1 MGFWL
6 KTYIPSGG
14 LYGGRQI
21 PSGSFTGFFE
31 NLTSLTASGNT
42 IVGSGYHYNY
52 PYDANGAEGW
62 SGAFGT
68 NDDKIYTYGTNH
80 MGDGD
85 HDIIFYEFTIPNPE
99 GAQFYKQTLVIEAR
113 VTATESS
120 GHTQAGDWH
129 RMNENV
135 NFRRMYR
142 REYATPTSVPTT
154 TDIMTMNV
162 SYNGQYLL
170 PNSWA
175 TFTTW
180 RTINLRF
187 SMGYHEYSN
196 SNYLVFCFYHELEQP
211 TSYIDPDTGD
221 RVSGDAYQYAY
232 GMFGIKTSYLDTI
245 FGDFK
250 LDENDDPNVD
260 PGDDDDPGDDP
271 TPGPGEREK
280 EYDPIPIPPTPE
292 LTAIGSGFLTLYTPS
307 ATALNLLADEIFS
320 DNILQIIANYFTS
333 ISDIIAGLSI
343 VPFFVPT
350 SGFAYHKIGLF
361 ESSVSLPLVSSQF
374 IDVDC
379 GSVNVK
385 RFFNN
390 FLDQAPST
398 KILIY
403 LPYIGY
409 QELNT
414 DEVMANVISV
424 KYRCDILSGA
434 CVAYVMIGSGGE
446 GHEASRIIAQFSGNV
461 ITQVPTA
468 SEAYDSMVS
477 NAINILTSSVGIA
490 AGAAIGGGIGSGAMT
505 AQATAGSSQ
514 AASAIGAQVGMGMGG
529 TAANMVMSMKPTFSR
544 NGTPGSTAGYMSYQK
559 PYLIKIVPRDAVAKN
574 HIQLKGYP
582 SNYGGP
588 LSALSGY
595 CEVSEIQL
603 QGVNA
608 TVDEITEIYSL
619 LKGGVVV

>member
-21 PSGSFTGFFE
+21 PTGNFSDFFSHM
-31 NLTSLTASGNT
+31 TVGGTGNVIT
-42 IVGSGYHYNY
+42 GTGYHYNSHNQQD
-52 PYDANGAEGW
+52 PDASW
-62 SGAFGT
+62 IGAFGT
-68 NDDKIYTYGTNH
+68 DDDKIYDYGLLH
-80 MGDGD
+80 IGDGS
-85 HDIIFYEFTIPNPE
+85 HDIVFYEFTIPNPT
-99 GAQFYKQTLVIEAR
+99 GAQFYKQTLVIECR
-113 VTATESS
+113 VDSTKSQGS
-120 GHTQAGDWH
+120 IPHMGNWY
-129 RMNENV
+129 RMNLGL
-135 NFRRMYR
+135 NFRRIYR
-142 REYATPTSVPTT
+142 REYATPTATPTA
-154 TDIMTMNV
+154 TDLAGYNV
-162 SYNGQYLL
+162 GVNGQYLI
-170 PNSWA
+170 PPSDT

-180 RTINLRF
+180 MTDDMRF
-187 SMGYHEYSN
+187 SMGYYDYN
-196 SNYLVFCFYHELEQP
+196 NVNYLCFFTYQILEQP
-211 TSYIDPDTGD
+211 ETYTDPDTGD
-221 RVSGDAYQYAY
+221 QVKGTAQQFQYL
-232 GMFGIKTSYLDTI
+232 MFGIKTSVLDAA

-260 PGDDDDPGDDP
+260 PDPGDDPGDDP

-280 EYDPIPIPPTPE
+280 EYDPIPIPPTPV
-292 LTAIGSGFLTLYTPS
+292 LSAIGAGFLTLYTPS

-350 SGFAYHKIGLF
+350 TGFAYHKIGLF
-361 ESSVSLPLVSSQF
+361 ESSVALPLVSSQF

-379 GSVNVK
+379 GSVDVK
-385 RFFNN
+385 RYFNN
-390 FLDQAPST
+390 FLDQAPNT

-434 CVAYVMIGSGGE
+434 CVAYVMIGSGGV
-446 GHEASRIIAQFSGNV
+446 GYEASRIIAQFSGNV

-490 AGAAIGGGIGSGAMT
+490 AGAAIGGGLGSGAMT

-559 PYLIKIVPRDAVAKN
+559 PYLIKIVPRDAVAQN

-603 QGVNA
+603 HGVNA